1 MAREPQNG
9 RIGGGVL
16 QDNLK
21 IYQDNSGKDYLNFK
35 NESADTAL
43 LHLDPINNRVG
54 ITTEAPTR
62 DLLVPTKIKSIGG
75 NADRLEL
82 PNYTLENSIIRNE
95 LNETIYLSSANK
107 IQLSALATD
116 QLLIDDD
123 RITTSESNANIDLI
137 PNGTGTVEVQNELR
151 VYGNIET
158 AGDITLDGDLIFGEG
173 PETPDLVAFDK
184 EINSDI
190 LLDVSDTWALGSDRK
205 YWANLWSVYLNGEA
219 VRTRDLSIGPDRL
232 TLRQGNKVY
241 VAING
246 DDTNAGDHQQ
256 GPFRTIKRALEFAD
270 SSPGQQ
276 VEIEIFPGEYE
287 EEFPL
292 TVPPNTIINGHG
304 IRSVSVKPTVATQTN
319 DCFLLTGETTVQNL
333 TVKDFFYDSLNNTGH
348 AFRFVSGAVV
358 TNRSPYIQ
366 NVSVITQGSI
376 AGVQHILENPDAV
389 PTGSNDRF
397 GSAVAID
404 GDYVVAAASGEQTGY
419 VYIYNKNT
427 GELLHSIAAPSANN
441 DLFGYSVDVS
451 GNYAIV
457 GDYIDDSLG
466 TNTGIA
472 YIIDVTTG
480 SVVHTLTEPSP
491 SSNNYFGRDVA
502 IDGNYA
508 VVGAYGN
515 GGNIGKAYI
524 FNVTTGNVLH
534 TLDNPTGL
542 SDRRFAYNVAISGT
556 NVLVG
561 AQYESSGG
569 YPAAGKVYMFSATTG
584 SLTRTFSNPESGSSK
599 QADYFGAGIAID
611 GSNIVIGADNS
622 NLAADT
628 GKLYF
633 YNTSG
638 TLIDSFVPEQDNQ
651 DAIGDV
657 VSISGDNV
665 VLGFYEADNRQGK
678 VQIYSH
684 STSELL
690 YEGLNPGNTSNQ
702 DFFANA
708 VDIDGTILVVGSQ
721 SYDDGSINAAGRTF
735 IIDIADTTTFGIG
748 DAGRGAY
755 IDGAEVAFVSRNAS
769 MLFHSATFITP
780 GVDAITM
787 TNGVRVEWLNSFTYF
802 ANRGLYAVRGAT
814 GHLSEDGSTMMYGAE
829 IRSIGSANVY
839 GNIGAEADG
848 NECIMYLINH
858 NFAYIGSGKFVD
870 NDLTRVD
877 HTKEAIQINDG
888 KVYYQ
893 STDEKGTFKV
903 GESFF
908 VNLDNGL
915 TSIDASQVDFDGL
928 SQITVSDGDDE
939 TTIGVNYVETGN
951 IRFDGNTVFS
961 LDGDLN
967 IDTATTSINFLTNV
981 SILKD
986 LAVSD
991 DVNIQGALITFG
1003 NEPTDTLKFN
1013 TPISQNLVPD
1023 VNSSY
1028 NLGSPT
1034 KKWSVRIDDSQ
1045 IDDIKFKDNFIT
1057 TTSSNSD
1064 LEFITNGVGT
1074 VNFQNVTFNADT
1086 ISTVDSDLI
1095 LSTPS
1100 NLRIDADKF
1109 VVPKGDNSERI
1120 EGEGDFRFNTEDN
1133 IFEGYST
1140 GNIGIGG
1147 IFSDDRLT
1155 SITAH
1160 PTDNTINIAVNGDS
1174 VGQVNSLG
1182 LEIHGLAGDSVLF
1195 DGATI
1200 STIDSNADLDIRRN
1214 GTGSVYLDGKEYFR
1228 DNIWTNTDTVGAIE
1242 LGATDN
1248 GYVKVGGTFG
1258 TVVPSNGTY
1267 TLEDTADVA
1276 LGQSLAGASI
1286 ITSVTSG
1293 VTVTDPGTGI
1303 GTGGFDTYRHYLFTG
1318 ANTRSIV
1325 SAIYDLTDFIGGAI
1339 TCKFISGNDTNG
1351 KASFRT
1357 PRDGKDL
1364 ELQWSDDGVI
1374 WETISVLMLGAQA
1387 TGFPTWTDF
1396 DVTLEALPSSFN
1408 PATVRFRIVQ
1418 LDSSEGTFDEVAV
1431 AQLSFRYATDTS
1443 NNTELGS
1450 IRYNVGLS
1458 LLEVYNGTDWIESTG
1473 VEEDPVTLEYMTDR
1487 ITLWSI
1493 LLG

>member
-75 NADRLEL
+75 NTDRLEL

-107 IQLSALATD
+107 IKLSALATD

-158 AGDITLDGDLIFGEG
+158 TGDITLDGDLIFGEG

-190 LLDVSDTWALGSDRK
+190 LLDVTDTWALGSDRK
-205 YWANLWSVYLNGEA
+205 YWANLWSTYLNGAA

-292 TVPPNTIINGHG
+292 TVPSNTIINGHG
-304 IRSVSVKPTVATQTN
+304 IRSVSIKPTSGTLAS

-333 TVKDFFYDSLNNTGH
+333 TIKDFFYDSLNNTGH
-348 AFRFVSGAVV
+348 AFRFASGAVV

-366 NVSVITQGSI
+366 NVTVITQGSI
-376 AGVQHILENPDAV
+376 T
-389 PTGSNDRF
+389 TGDDPR
-397 GSAVAID
+397 
-404 GDYVVAAASGEQTGY
+404 
-419 VYIYNKNT
+419 
-427 GELLHSIAAPSANN
+427 
-441 DLFGYSVDVS
+441 GYS
-451 GNYAIV
+451 
-457 GDYIDDSLG
+457 
-466 TNTGIA
+466 
-472 YIIDVTTG
+472 
-480 SVVHTLTEPSP
+480 
-491 SSNNYFGRDVA
+491 
-502 IDGNYA
+502 
-508 VVGAYGN
+508 
-515 GGNIGKAYI
+515 
-524 FNVTTGNVLH
+524 
-534 TLDNPTGL
+534 
-542 SDRRFAYNVAISGT
+542 
-556 NVLVG
+556 
-561 AQYESSGG
+561 Q
-569 YPAAGKVYMFSATTG
+569 
-584 SLTRTFSNPESGSSK
+584 
-599 QADYFGAGIAID
+599 
-611 GSNIVIGADNS
+611 
-622 NLAADT
+622 
-628 GKLYF
+628 
-633 YNTSG
+633 
-638 TLIDSFVPEQDNQ
+638 
-651 DAIGDV
+651 
-657 VSISGDNV
+657 
-665 VLGFYEADNRQGK
+665 
-678 VQIYSH
+678 
-684 STSELL
+684 
-690 YEGLNPGNTSNQ
+690 
-702 DFFANA
+702 
-708 VDIDGTILVVGSQ
+708 
-721 SYDDGSINAAGRTF
+721 
-735 IIDIADTTTFGIG
+735 G

-755 IDGAEVAFVSRNAS
+755 IDGAEVDFASRNAS

-848 NECIMYLINH
+848 DDCIMYLINH
-858 NFAYIGSGKFVD
+858 NFAYIGSGRFVD
-870 NDLTRVD
+870 NDTTRVD
-877 HTKEAIQINDG
+877 HTKEAIQINNG
-888 KVYYQ
+888 KVFYQ
-893 STDEKGTFKV
+893 STDERGTFKV

-908 VNLDNGL
+908 VNLENGL

-928 SQITVSDGDDE
+928 SQITVSDGNDE
-939 TTIGVNYVETGN
+939 TIIGVNYVETGN

-967 IDTATTSINFLTNV
+967 IDTATNDINFLTNV

-986 LAVSD
+986 LAVSN

-1045 IDDIKFKDNFIT
+1045 IDDIKFKDNYIT

-1109 VVPKGDNSERI
+1109 VLPKGDNDERI
-1120 EGEGDFRFNTEDN
+1120 DGEGDLRFNTEDN

-1140 GNIGIGG
+1140 SNIGIGG

-1182 LEIHGLAGDSVLF
+1182 LEIHGLAGDSILF

-1228 DNIWTNTDTVGAIE
+1228 NNIWTNTDTVGAIE
-1242 LGATDN
+1242 LSATDK

-1286 ITSVTSG
+1286 ITTVTSG
-1293 VTVTDPGTGI
+1293 VTVTDPGTGT

-1325 SAIYDLTDFIGGAI
+1325 SATYDLTDFIGGAI
-1339 TCKFISGNDTNG
+1339 TGKFISGNDTNG

-1357 PRDGKDL
+1357 PRNGKDL
-1364 ELQWSDDGVI
+1364 ELQWSDDGII
-1374 WETISVLMLGAQA
+1374 WETISVLMFGTQA

-1396 DVTLEALPSSFN
+1396 DITLEALPSSFN
-1408 PATVRFRIVQ
+1408 PATVRFRVVQ
-1418 LDSSEGTFDEVAV
+1418 LDSAEGSFDEVAV

-1443 NNTELGS
+1443 NNTELGA
-1450 IRYNVGLS
+1450 IRYNVGLA

-1473 VEEDPVTLEYMTDR
+1473 VEEDPVTEEYMLDR